1 MDVKEESFKV
11 CGLCSQLVDES
22 VQLDPVFRAFLVSF
36 LDIANEN
43 LPSKVCTDCYQQSFD
58 CKKFKDRCDRA
69 IRKLANTKLS
79 DTMILG
85 RSAVDKRTIEV
96 SFAYCLK
103 SLDSGFFSFFFGCP
117 PSDGS
122 MRG

>member
-36 LDIANEN
+36 LELANEA

-58 CKKFKDRCDRA
+58 CKKFKDRCERA
-69 IRKLANTKLS
+69 IRKLSNTKLS
-79 DTMILG
+79 DSMILG
-85 RSAVDKRTIEV
+85 RSAVDKKTIEV
-96 SFAYCLK
+96 RIGSKL
-103 SLDSGFFSFFFGCP
+103 SLYRTPWS
-117 PSDGS
+117 PSTLFLLIFIFY
-122 MRG
+122 RL